1 MLNIGLDM
9 NEWVFN
15 ANGGRNTGC
24 HYLIIKV
31 NWMLVY
37 KIINGCSPM
46 FYENYLKYNT
56 KSLTMIDDAVNGP
69 F

>member
-1 MLNIGLDM
+1 
-9 NEWVFN
+9 
-15 ANGGRNTGC
+15 
-24 HYLIIKV
+24 
-31 NWMLVY
+31 MLVY